1 MGAFNVDG
9 TTALASARGRAG
21 KADAKRI
28 YGTVREHYWES
39 QMNTKVLPDI
49 DKQTEHVPH
58 VRLVGVGEHLI
69 AINECN
75 HAIVLQIGGI
85 GCQPAS
91 IPLAA
96 HEKRDIAGEIPER
109 IFEGS

>member
-1 MGAFNVDG
+1 
-9 TTALASARGRAG
+9 
-21 KADAKRI
+21 
-28 YGTVREHYWES
+28 
-39 QMNTKVLPDI
+39 MNTKVLPDI
-49 DKQTEHVPH
+49 DKQTERVPH

-75 HAIVLQIGGI
+75 HAIVLQIGDI
-85 GCQPAS
+85 GRQPAS